1 MGLFNRKKNN
11 EPPKVEERKVSLGGL
26 LYNSTSSYSNTLA
39 MKLSAVYCA
48 TNQISNS
55 VAMLPI
61 DVVNYDQ
68 DEKRPIQHPLW
79 KVLNLSPDNKY
90 NHFNV
95 FKMAIES
102 VILEGNA
109 YFYIVRDDKLN
120 VKELRYLNA
129 DFVQPLLQPDGSV
142 KYIVAGFPAAVDA
155 GDMIHL
161 WQHIDESYHGLS
173 VIRYAYNALTNA
185 ADATSTAGK
194 FFRGGAGLNGV
205 LKASATLTN
214 DQKKQIR
221 DSWSDAFGT
230 TGNGVAVIPQGID
243 FQPVSVNPKDAQ
255 LLDAMEWFGVNEIAR
270 FFNISPIRL
279 FQLDEVS
286 YSSMESTNLAYLQDT
301 ILPYCIMIEEEFNR
315 KLFRPSEVGKKG
327 VHFNFSR
334 AMQTNR
340 KDQAEYFRTL
350 LTNGILSLNEV
361 RGEMGLE
368 RLDGP
373 EGDAHYMQLSYAS
386 ARDIAEGKYIKQNAK
401 DPSAENIDGKSKQG
415 D

>member
-255 LLDAMEWFGVNEIAR
+255 LLDAMEWFGVNEISR

-279 FQLDEVS
+279 MQLDEVS

-301 ILPYCIMIEEEFNR
+301 VLPYCIMIEEEFNR

>member
-1 MGLFNRKKNN
+1 
-11 EPPKVEERKVSLGGL
+11 
-26 LYNSTSSYSNTLA
+26 
-39 MKLSAVYCA
+39 
-48 TNQISNS
+48 
-55 VAMLPI
+55 MLPI